1 MFKCLFY
8 CQDDISPQL
17 FFSLLI
23 IILQKKKK
31 KKACHA
37 RNSRIHSEAKLVAY
51 IFGEK
56 LSSNISFHS
65 VLIMGLRWSEGF
77 CLWLEIV
84 SNKLKFAF
92 ETSLGKVKTFNLDSR
107 GHSSSLKIKRWE
119 DY

>member
-1 MFKCLFY
+1 MPILLPRWHFTSVILFSAY
-8 CQDDISPQL
+8 YNSTKK
-17 FFSLLI
+17 
-23 IILQKKKK
+23 KKKK